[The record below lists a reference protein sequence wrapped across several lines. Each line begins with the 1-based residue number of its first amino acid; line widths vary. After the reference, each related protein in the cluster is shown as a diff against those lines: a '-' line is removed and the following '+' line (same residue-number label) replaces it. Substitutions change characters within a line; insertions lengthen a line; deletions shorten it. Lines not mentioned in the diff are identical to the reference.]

1 MGVDLTFA
9 SFAQRRSLVLLDDQ
23 LVELQHAMTHDR
35 VRRIHFD
42 RLESVLAWRRIPRF
56 RLLVVF
62 AVLGV
67 PGVLL
72 IAVGDPGTI
81 GAGVFLL
88 VVMLLVTLYY
98 VYHGRTTI
106 RLTRAGQN
114 YEYAG
119 VIRRGRVLSF
129 LARLEQRARLVQTAP
144 SGAGAAAPA
153 IPAAASAAHI
163 AVQDRPEIRE

>member
-1 MGVDLTFA
+1 MAVDLTFA

-42 RLESVLAWRRIPRF
+42 RLQSVLAWRRLPRL

-72 IAVGDPGTI
+72 IAAGDPGTI

-88 VVMLLVTLYY
+88 AAMLLITLYY

-106 RLTRAGQN
+106 RITRAGQN
-114 YEYAG
+114 YEYTG
-119 VIRRGRVLSF
+119 VIRRGRVLRF
-129 LARLEQRARLVQTAP
+129 LARLEQRVRLVQAAP
-144 SGAGAAAPA
+144 SGAVAASAA
-153 IPAAASAAHI
+153 IPAAAMK
-163 AVQDRPEIRE
+163 DRPEIRE